1 MIFNY
6 FAISMVI
13 FLAFL
18 DSLSLSLSRS
28 YSMDYFVRSV
38 YAHNLRYLIDANKN
52 ATAS

>member
-18 DSLSLSLSRS
+18 DSLSLSLSL
-28 YSMDYFVRSV
+28 
-38 YAHNLRYLIDANKN
+38 AHIRWTILSDLYMHTILDI
-52 ATAS
+52 